1 MKFSEKMKNSIDAM
15 VSQSIKAAPKEY
27 EDLLRQLEKS
37 IREYIEQLNYYEL
50 QIEKH
55 E

>member
-1 MKFSEKMKNSIDAM
+1 MAT
-15 VSQSIKAAPKEY
+15 APKQY
-27 EDLLRQLEKS
+27 EDLLRQHEKT

-55 E
+55 EQDNIDQKDKI